1 MTSEAR
7 LRRIG
12 WIAVLAV
19 CAALYLGLH
28 LKVHSI
34 QSEVVRAERRIVQ
47 LEQQTVLLETE
58 FLSRSNQLQLA
69 QWNRVDFG
77 YSAPEASQFITGE
90 RQLAMLGDAPVPS
103 RISPSDD
110 GSVQLASYSP
120 AEPAVVD
127 EVPEL
132 VSPLT
137 GRPVD
142 PALLAVAER
151 APRSAPRLAMVMP
164 QGQTRIQLTALAEAT
179 IR

>member
-12 WIAVLAV
+12 WIAILAV

-28 LKVHSI
+28 LKVHSV

-47 LEQQTVLLETE
+47 LEQQKVLLETE

-103 RISPSDD
+103 GIGPDD
-110 GSVQLASYSP
+110 AGSVQLASYSP
-120 AEPAVVD
+120 DEPALED
-127 EVPEL
+127 ETREIVAPR
-132 VSPLT
+132 T
-137 GRPVD
+137 GRAPE
-142 PALLAVAER
+142 PALLAVAESEPR
-151 APRSAPRLAMVMP
+151 ATPRLAMVMP
-164 QGQTRIQLTALAEAT
+164 QGQTRVQLTALAEAT